1 MKMPAQL
8 QHLAQAYF
16 HQDYD
21 LEFANPDAVLA
32 AFAEG
37 EGLGAVRELASEI
50 DNLLAAS
57 SDEAGLADLWAKTL
71 GAAYDPV
78 AHGQT
83 HREWFAHVRD
93 FLPLMQD
100 DDETGSS

>member
-1 MKMPAQL
+1 MTMPAQL

-21 LEFANPDAVLA
+21 LEFTDPDAVIV

-37 EGLGAVRELASEI
+37 EGLGALRELTFEI
-50 DNLLAAS
+50 DTLLAQPS
-57 SDEAGLADLWAKTL
+57 NETDLADLWIKTL
-71 GAAYDPV
+71 GAAYDP
-78 AHGQT
+78 AEHGQT

-93 FLPLMQD
+93 LLPLTQA
-100 DDETGSS
+100 DDETGSP